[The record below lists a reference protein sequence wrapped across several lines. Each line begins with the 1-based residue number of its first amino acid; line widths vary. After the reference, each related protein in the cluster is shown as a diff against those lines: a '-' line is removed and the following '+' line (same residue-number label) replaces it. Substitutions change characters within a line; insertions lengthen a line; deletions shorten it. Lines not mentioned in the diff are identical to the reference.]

1 MPEVAAALEGKQIA
15 SSGLCLYRGTGYSV
29 QSTLCSGHA
38 IQGSE
43 AIGAHACC
51 SACMALLL
59 DHAIAERARQPSN
72 QPGAELN
79 KYARHDTIGSMD
91 AAVERLR
98 KSSKTI
104 AKLYFEKEKER
115 RLRVAAERRAS
126 RLESKLNAAI
136 QKGKYPKF
144 VRAFQAATEE
154 GHMPEERL
162 QNILEDTAKSLRGKH
177 HWSATSGLIRGLT
190 PNRSTHVY

>member
-1 MPEVAAALEGKQIA
+1 MTLQFLFNQLRTDVIANIGEFHFRSFNELKVAMPEVAGALEGKHVA

-59 DHAIAERARQPSN
+59 DHAIAERARHPSN

-91 AAVERLR
+91 AAVKRLR
-98 KSSKTI
+98 KS
-104 AKLYFEKEKER
+104 
-115 RLRVAAERRAS
+115 
-126 RLESKLNAAI
+126 
-136 QKGKYPKF
+136 
-144 VRAFQAATEE
+144 
-154 GHMPEERL
+154 
-162 QNILEDTAKSLRGKH
+162 
-177 HWSATSGLIRGLT
+177 
-190 PNRSTHVY
+190 